1 MSLIT
6 KALATIG
13 IGSLKIDTRLLRP
26 SFRCGED
33 VEGVVVIK
41 GGNVE
46 QEVDTIYVS
55 LLTNFIR
62 ESNGKLYQDLAVID
76 QIKLSEPFNILQNE
90 IFELPFSFQIPLS
103 TPITMND
110 TKVWVKTGAD
120 IKKAVDPKD
129 IDSLT
134 IKPSYFMTEILEM
147 VLSLGFSLRTTQCIE
162 APARFQRKQRYIQQF
177 VFDPQ
182 GEPFT
187 NKLDDLEIVFIAESE
202 EVYELLIEIDQKS
215 AETGTASL
223 EDGDDESIVRM
234 RIRQDD
240 ACDFKAKLLQIIE
253 QYT

>member
-13 IGSLKIDTRLLRP
+13 IGSLKIDTKLLRP

-41 GGNVE
+41 GGNVD

-55 LLTNFIR
+55 LLTNFTR
-62 ESNGKLYQDLAVID
+62 ESNGKLYQDLAVIH
-76 QIKLSEPFNILQNE
+76 QIKLAEPFIILQNE
-90 IFELPFSFQIPLS
+90 IIEVPFSFKIPLA

-129 IDSLT
+129 IDT
-134 IKPSYFMTEILEM
+134 VIIKPSTYMTEILET
-147 VLSLGFSLRTTQCIE
+147 VLSLGFTLRTTRCIE
-162 APARFQRKQRYIQQF
+162 APDRFQKTQRYIQQF
-177 VFDPQ
+177 VFDPK
-182 GEPFT
+182 GEAFT

-202 EVYELLIEIDQKS
+202 DVYELLIEIDQKS
-215 AETGTASL
+215 AQLDTEML
-223 EDGDDESIVRM
+223 EDDDESIVRM
-234 RIRQDD
+234 RIRQDN
-240 ACDFKAKLLQIIE
+240 ACDFKIKLLQIID
-253 QYT
+253 QYS